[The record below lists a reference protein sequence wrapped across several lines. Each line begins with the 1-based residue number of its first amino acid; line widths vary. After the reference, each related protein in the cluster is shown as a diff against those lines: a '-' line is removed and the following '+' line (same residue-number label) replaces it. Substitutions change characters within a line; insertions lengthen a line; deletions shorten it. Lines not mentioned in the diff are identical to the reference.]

1 MGFLTGKVLDIY
13 VLLSLILKVQEN
25 IQGAFVYYLW
35 KEGER
40 NTAKQ
45 FGKPL

>member
-1 MGFLTGKVLDIY
+1 MGFLTGKVLGIY
-13 VLLSLILKVQEN
+13 VLLSPILEVQEN
-25 IQGAFVYYLW
+25 IQSALVYYLW
-35 KEGER
+35 REEER